1 MIETGKLKDLTDY
14 QLTMLHEELQEAGID
29 MWLEGDANDIET
41 INDWDR
47 EVDRVTQEIIN
58 RFTAFYLLDET
69 LLQTAQTLKELD
81 EKS

>member
-1 MIETGKLKDLTDY
+1 MTDIEAYYSNKTGKLKDLTDY

-47 EVDRVTQEIIN
+47 AVDRVTQEIIS
-58 RFTAFYLLDET
+58 RFTAFYLLE
-69 LLQTAQTLKELD
+69 
-81 EKS
+81 S